1 MWALPV
7 TEAAQAGC
15 DGFLMWALPVTEAAQ
30 AGCDGEGK
38 NGRKKPPAGG
48 RARPQIR
55 LFTEKA
61 KRGILTPWALPKTKQ
76 LYKSAEL

>member
-1 MWALPV
+1 
-7 TEAAQAGC
+7 
-15 DGFLMWALPVTEAAQ
+15 MWALPVTEAAQ

-48 RARPQIR
+48 QGPAANR

-61 KRGILTPWALPKTKQ
+61 KRGILKCI
-76 LYKSAEL
+76 

>member
-1 MWALPV
+1 
-7 TEAAQAGC
+7 
-15 DGFLMWALPVTEAAQ
+15 MWALPVTEAAQ

-48 RARPQIR
+48 QGPAANR